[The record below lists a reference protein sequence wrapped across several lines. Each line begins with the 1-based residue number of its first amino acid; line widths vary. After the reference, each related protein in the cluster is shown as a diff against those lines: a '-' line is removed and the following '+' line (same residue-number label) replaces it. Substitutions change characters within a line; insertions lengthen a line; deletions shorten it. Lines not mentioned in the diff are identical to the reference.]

1 MSDNGNGKCAIEFI
15 GVCKRFGG
23 NVVLDGVDLAIPEG
37 KISMIMGPSGTGKSV
52 CINHMLGL
60 MDPDEGDVKIFG
72 ESVPEMPRDD
82 LRELRK
88 RFGVLFQNGGLISS
102 YNLYDNIAFP
112 LRHWTDK
119 SDEEIDEIVH
129 KRLKEVG
136 LAEEMQKM
144 PVELSGGMRKRAGFA
159 RALALEPEIVVFD
172 EPDSGLDPVRV
183 SLLDEL
189 IQDLHDS
196 NGGTYVIV
204 SHDIRSADHIADYI
218 ALLWKGK
225 IVEAGE
231 HDEMFDSDD
240 RFVHQFMCGE
250 AQGPLGME

>member
-1 MSDNGNGKCAIEFI
+1 MSSTRPAIEFI
-15 GVCKRFGG
+15 GVRKQFGDH
-23 NVVLDGVDLAIPEG
+23 VVLDGVDLKIPEG
-37 KISMIMGPSGTGKSV
+37 EISMIMGPSGTGKSV

-60 MDPDEGDVKIFG
+60 VDPDEGDVRIFG

-119 SDEEIDEIVH
+119 GDDEIDEIVRKH
-129 KRLKEVG
+129 LDEVG
-136 LAEEMQKM
+136 LGDAAEKM

-189 IQDLHDS
+189 IGDLHEA

-204 SHDIRSADHIADYI
+204 SHDIRSADHIAEYI

-225 IVEAGE
+225 IVEAGSSE
-231 HDEMFDSDD
+231 EIFDSDNQ
-240 RFVHQFMCGE
+240 FVHQFMAGE
-250 AQGPLGME
+250 AQGPLTME

>member
-1 MSDNGNGKCAIEFI
+1 MAEDRVAIEFI
-15 GVCKRFGG
+15 GVCKRFGD
-23 NVVLDGVDLAIPEG
+23 NVVLDGVDLKIPEG
-37 KISMIMGPSGTGKSV
+37 EISMIMGPSGTGKSV

-60 MDPDEGDVKIFG
+60 MDPDDGDVKIFG

-88 RFGVLFQNGGLISS
+88 KFGVLFQNGGLISS
-102 YNLYDNIAFP
+102 YSLYDNIAFP

-119 SDEEIDEIVH
+119 DDEEIDEIVNR
-129 KRLKEVG
+129 RLKEVG
-136 LAEEMQKM
+136 LADAAQKM

-189 IQDLHDS
+189 IHDLHEE
-196 NGGTYVIV
+196 NGGTFVIV
-204 SHDIRSADHIADYI
+204 SHDIRSADHIAEYI
-218 ALLWKGK
+218 ALLWKGR
-225 IVEAGE
+225 IVEAASSE
-231 HDEMFDSDD
+231 EIFDSDNQ
-240 RFVHQFMCGE
+240 FVHQFMAGE